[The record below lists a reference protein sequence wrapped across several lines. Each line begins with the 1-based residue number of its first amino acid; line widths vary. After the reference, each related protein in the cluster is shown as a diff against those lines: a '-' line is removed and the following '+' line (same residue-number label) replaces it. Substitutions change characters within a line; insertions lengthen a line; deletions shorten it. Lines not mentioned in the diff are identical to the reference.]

1 MTLMQQTDRQIF
13 HEALRPSLHNKATR
27 LRIHSIRETSAAG
40 SGHVTSSC
48 SAAEIAAVLF
58 FSVMRYDPSN
68 PQYRGND
75 RFVLSKGHASP
86 LLYAIWAEAGFL
98 SQDELS
104 RLRTLESDLE
114 GHPTPRLPFVDVATG
129 SLGQGLSAG
138 AGMAFSAKHLEGNDV
153 RIYVLMG
160 DAEVAEGAVWEA
172 IQFACLHRLDNLCVV
187 VDVNRLGQSGPTM
200 FEHDL
205 AAYEARWSAFGWHTV
220 AVDGHDI
227 GALLAAFDAAKS
239 PTGKPTVVL
248 ARTIKGKGLPTVED
262 KEGKHGKPLDEAD
275 VGPTIRELEG
285 QLIPDAPEPPIP
297 EPIQTTSD
305 EWSRQV
311 EPMPPPSYTR
321 GEEVATRTAF
331 GNALVA
337 LGRVNPRVVGL
348 DGDVKD
354 STRMQKFADEYP
366 ERFIECYIAEQNMV
380 GVATGLAACGRIP
393 YAATFGCFLTRA
405 HDFIRMAA
413 ISDANIKLMGSHA
426 GVSIGKDGPSQMAL
440 EDIAMMA
447 AQPNVTV
454 LYPADAVA
462 AHWLTAW
469 AAEQHGMVYIR
480 TTRGKTPVLY
490 DNEETFA
497 IGGCKILRESDDDQM
512 TIVAAGI
519 TLFLAL
525 EAYEQLRAE
534 GIQARVVDLYSI
546 QPIDRDRLVDC
557 ARATHGRIVTIED
570 HYAHGGL
577 GDAVQSAL
585 SRERVRVH
593 KLAVREIPHSGTS
606 EKLLDRYGI
615 SSRALVEAVKQ
626 WDEDWR
632 PTAQAIPRHSG

>member
-1 MTLMQQTDRQIF
+1 MTLMHQTDKQTF
-13 HEALRPSLHNKATR
+13 HQALRPSLHNKATR
-27 LRIHSIRETSAAG
+27 LRIQSIRETSAAG

-58 FSVMRYDPSN
+58 FGVMRYDPKN

-86 LLYAIWAEAGFL
+86 LLYAVWAEAGFVPE
-98 SQDELS
+98 DELL

-138 AGMAFSAKHLEGNDV
+138 AGMAFNAKHLEGNDV
-153 RIYVLMG
+153 RAYVLMG

-172 IQFACLHRLDNLCVV
+172 IAFASLHRLDNLCVV

-205 AAYEARWSAFGWHTV
+205 DAYRARWAAFGWHTV
-220 AVDGHDI
+220 AVDGHDV
-227 GALLAAFDAAKS
+227 GALLAAFDEAKGTS
-239 PTGKPTVVL
+239 GKPTVVL
-248 ARTIKGKGLPTVED
+248 ARTVKGKGLPTVEG
-262 KEGKHGKPLDEAD
+262 KEGKHGKPLDEDD
-275 VGPTIRELEG
+275 VEPTIRDLEA
-285 QLIPDAPEPPIP
+285 QLVPDAPEPPVPAPVPISGE
-297 EPIQTTSD
+297 EPSGRI
-305 EWSRQV
+305 
-311 EPMPPPSYTR
+311 EPVPPPSYTR
-321 GEEVATRTAF
+321 GETVATRTAF
-331 GNALVA
+331 GDALVG
-337 LGRVNPRVVGL
+337 LGRVNPRIVGL

-354 STRMQKFADEYP
+354 STRMQKFADAFP
-366 ERFIECYIAEQNMV
+366 GRFIECYIAEQNMV
-380 GVATGLAACGRIP
+380 GVATGLSACGKIP
-393 YAATFGCFLTRA
+393 YVATFGCFLTRA

-469 AAEQHGMVYIR
+469 AAEQEGMVYIR

-490 DNEETFA
+490 DNEETFS
-497 IGGCKILRESDDDQM
+497 IGGCKILRQSDDDQM
-512 TIVAAGI
+512 TIIAAGI
-519 TLFLAL
+519 TLFEALA
-525 EAYEQLRAE
+525 AYEQLHAE

-546 QPIDRDRLVDC
+546 QPIDRDTLVEC
-557 ARATHGRIVTIED
+557 ARATHGRIFTVED

-585 SRERVRVH
+585 SQERVRVH
-593 KLAVREIPHSGTS
+593 KLAVREIPHSGAS

-615 SSRALVEAVKQ
+615 SSRAIVEAVRQ
-626 WDEDWR
+626 WNEDWR
-632 PTAQAIPRHSG
+632 PTALAREREPR